1 MINIDK
7 YNQYMSELVY
17 LSAREAAAELGVR
30 PATLYAY
37 VSRGLIRSVP
47 GPGKQRRYDAADIRQ
62 LQGQRAE
69 AVPAGSIA
77 GTDKPQSQPLTT
89 SLTLIAEDGPWY
101 RGHSAV
107 ELAGSF
113 SLEAVANLLWEC
125 ETDPFSRPAP
135 HRLPDLPEGL
145 GMMERLMVALAGWPL
160 QDRAAYTH
168 SPALL
173 RDKGAA
179 LVRVACAALL
189 GLPEPEALPVHIQL
203 AKAWNVLPGPDAEL
217 LRAALVLAADHE
229 FNTSAFAVRCAAS
242 TRAPLHAALIS
253 GLGAFSGPRHGAHSD
268 RVTAWLER
276 IQGEEDVDREL
287 GAMLQRG
294 EALPGF
300 GHTIYAGRDPRADC
314 LLKLA
319 AAGLG
324 DQAFARLVP
333 KLTDA
338 GEALYGL
345 APNIDFAF
353 AVIQRQLGLPDEA
366 GKVIFC
372 AGRMVGWVAHALEQ
386 YRLPDQ
392 IRPRAAYI
400 GERPRRGK

>member
-1 MINIDK
+1 
-7 YNQYMSELVY
+7 MSEPVY

-69 AVPAGSIA
+69 AGPSAVGPLAAG
-77 GTDKPQSQPLTT
+77 PQSSALTT

-101 RGHSAV
+101 RGRSAV

-125 ETDPFSRPAP
+125 ETDPFARPAP
-135 HRLPDLPEGL
+135 AICPIFPEGL
-145 GMMERLMVALAGWPL
+145 GIMERLMTALAAWPL
-160 QDRAAYTH
+160 QDRAAYTL

-173 RDKGAA
+173 RDKGAG
-179 LVRVACAALL
+179 LVRAACAALL
-189 GLPEPEALPVHIQL
+189 GLREPDASPVHVQL
-203 AKAWNVLPGPDAEL
+203 ARAWAVPLGQESEL

-268 RVTAWLER
+268 RVTAWLDR
-276 IQGEEDVDREL
+276 IQQLDDVDREL

-294 EALPGF
+294 EPLAGF
-300 GHTIYAGRDPRADC
+300 GHAIYSGRDPRADC

-319 AAGLG
+319 AGVQG
-324 DQAFARLVP
+324 DPAFAKLVP
-333 KLTDA
+333 ALVEA
-338 GEALYGL
+338 GQSLFGL

-353 AVIQRQLGLPDEA
+353 AVIQRQLRLPDEA

-372 AGRMVGWVAHALEQ
+372 VGRMVGWIAHALEQ
-386 YRLPDQ
+386 YRLPEQ
-392 IRPRAAYI
+392 IRPRAAYV

>member
-1 MINIDK
+1 
-7 YNQYMSELVY
+7 MSEPVY

-47 GPGKQRRYDAADIRQ
+47 GPGKQKRYDAADIRQ

-69 AVPAGSIA
+69 PVLGGLGPVPAGSQ
-77 GTDKPQSQPLTT
+77 PPPLTT
-89 SLTLIAEDGPWY
+89 SLTMIAEDGPWY

-135 HRLPDLPEGL
+135 ETLPAFPDGL
-145 GMMERLMVALAGWPL
+145 GIMERLMTALAAWPL
-160 QDRAAYTH
+160 QDRAAYTQ

-173 RDKGAA
+173 RDKGAG
-179 LVRVACAALL
+179 LVRASCAALL
-189 GLPEPEALPVHIQL
+189 GRREPDGSPVHMQL
-203 AKAWNVLPGPDAEL
+203 ARAWNVPAGPAAEL

-268 RVTAWLER
+268 RVTAWLDR
-276 IQGEEDVDREL
+276 IQDEKDVDREL

-300 GHTIYAGRDPRADC
+300 GHAIYGGRDPRADC
-314 LLKLA
+314 LLKLV

-324 DQAFARLVP
+324 DPAFDRLVP
-333 KLTDA
+333 ALTEA
-338 GEALYGL
+338 GEALFGL

-353 AVIQRQLGLPDEA
+353 AVIQRQLGLPEEA

-372 AGRMVGWVAHALEQ
+372 AGRMVGWIAHALEQ

-392 IRPRAAYI
+392 IRPRAAYV